1 MLGAENE
8 IESQRG
14 KTRAVLWGFL
24 RKEGEGKSLLR
35 DWLESKPGCRLLIT
49 RTVYYDKAFNI
60 LEERMPKEVVW
71 LTG

>member
-24 RKEGEGKSLLR
+24 EKEGEGKSLLR
-35 DWLESKPGCRLLIT
+35 DWLESKPTLHDHNVDMT
-49 RTVYYDKAFNI
+49 KH
-60 LEERMPKEVVW
+60 
-71 LTG
+71 